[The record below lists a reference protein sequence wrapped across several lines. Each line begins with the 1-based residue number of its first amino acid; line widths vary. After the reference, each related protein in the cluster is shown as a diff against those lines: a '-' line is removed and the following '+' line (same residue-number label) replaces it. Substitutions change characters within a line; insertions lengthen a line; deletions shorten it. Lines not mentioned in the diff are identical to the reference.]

1 MMHAFTKKSWIS
13 FFILLSLIIAA
24 NTMLYRV
31 EFMKPLPNGVA
42 LGSLFDFIIVIPLL
56 AYFFIIR
63 KRYSLK
69 YLLPVALAG
78 YGIAYLVVPN
88 GLLSSYSFVKYLLFA
103 GEGALLLL
111 ELYIVYKLIT
121 KIPAILKR
129 VKTHQTE
136 IPTLQYRIEQ
146 SIYQELRP
154 SRFLSIIVSE
164 LSMFYFSL
172 CTWRKKSLSISNNHE
187 MFSYHKKSSSMAFNI
202 MLIHAL
208 ILESVGFHF
217 LLHSWNEIVAI
228 ISLVLNVY
236 TLFFLVAEIHAIRLT
251 PFIISDRL
259 MSLQVG
265 LAKQLIVPLEEIK
278 SIRYYDGPEKLSK
291 EEREK
296 VFDAVLSDFMKEK
309 PIFEI
314 EFTCEQ
320 EARFMYGFKRKVKK
334 VHLSPD
340 EPERF
345 YQALMSKIEA

>member
-1 MMHAFTKKSWIS
+1 MHSISKKNLIS
-13 FFILLSLIIAA
+13 FFILLSLIITT

-31 EFMKPLPNGVA
+31 EFVKPLPNEVA
-42 LGSLFDFIIVIPLL
+42 LGSLFDFIIVVPLL
-56 AYFFIIR
+56 TYFFIIR

-103 GEGALLLL
+103 GEAALLLL

-129 VKTHQTE
+129 VKTHQAE

-146 SIYQELRP
+146 SIYHELKP
-154 SRFLSIIVSE
+154 SRFLNIIVSE

-172 CTWRKKSLSISNNHE
+172 CTWRKKSLTISNNQE
-187 MFSYHKKSSSMAFNI
+187 MFTYHKKSSSMALNI

-217 LLHSWNEIVAI
+217 LLHSWNEVVAI

-236 TLFFLVAEIHAIRLT
+236 TLFFLLAEIQAIRLT
-251 PFIISDRL
+251 PFIITDRL
-259 MSLQVG
+259 VSLQVG
-265 LAKQLIVPLEEIK
+265 LGKQLIVPLEEIK
-278 SIRYYDGPEKLSK
+278 SIHYYDGPEKLSK
-291 EEREK
+291 DESKK
-296 VFDAVLSDFMKEK
+296 VFDAVLADFMKEK

-320 EARFMYGFKRKVKK
+320 EAKFMYGFKRKVKK

-345 YQALMSKIEA
+345 YQTLISKIED